1 MCIFLFSNFSYKRR
15 GVYRKKYLN
24 EVWALI
30 DGTDYLVSFL
40 DTSESREY
48 INRSSRGHLINS
60 LPVLKLSEEEL
71 EELKKRGPHKPTLR
85 YKYTPSS
92 SVNQSGTLYERY
104 EMSRLAG
111 LNGHLRHSLPPLYS
125 LGNGEDYDKDGNEKD
140 QNSDS
145 VQTETIEMV
154 VRTRELMEEEEEEN
168 EDINDNDLNVNDIKN
183 ENNNENSN
191 NNKNGGNENDDDNL
205 NNSKNGENAND
216 DDNLNNSKNGENAN
230 DKDNLNNNKNSNNSE
245 NSNDG
250 EDLNLKE
257 RSVNLNNDDESDE
270 GIIVH
275 DIQKDRPY
283 PPGLGPNELGIDAFD
298 LQQRA
303 LREDQMSSDDG
314 DERPSNCGCGHD
326 GSGEVVLQISL
337 KDFLPSVNQENKND
351 FTINN
356 VPRSEW
362 ETIRAKGFDWI
373 LFEDLPPNTNFKELA
388 TILHSCR
395 LKAMMDYQSDEPLK
409 YFDGFRVRDSD
420 VAPYRRRF
428 QDKTIVSV
436 QAYEFPQKISDE
448 NKNDQNSL
456 KYATY
461 VYDNRPI
468 ECLRA
473 KDAEAFARVIRKETT
488 ENDRCRLLHYMCT
501 QNLNFNPRSTRTAAA
516 MLLTL
521 PGMRVIDFT
530 EIQLVDLV
538 LIVLCKKAVRR
549 GVFSFVNYKSTG
561 NTFAWKYTRGKQHI
575 LIVANFDTR
584 QTTTTIICDDC
595 PEPIKS
601 GKGKKD
607 NGKVAFVDIL
617 SQTTYLRDPEEMRTK
632 GLNVILYEYEAQI
645 FEY

>member
-1 MCIFLFSNFSYKRR
+1 
-15 GVYRKKYLN
+15 
-24 EVWALI
+24 
-30 DGTDYLVSFL
+30 
-40 DTSESREY
+40 
-48 INRSSRGHLINS
+48 
-60 LPVLKLSEEEL
+60 
-71 EELKKRGPHKPTLR
+71 
-85 YKYTPSS
+85 
-92 SVNQSGTLYERY
+92 
-104 EMSRLAG
+104 MSRLAG

-632 GLNVILYEYEAQI
+632 GLNVILYEYEVQI